1 MPYLY
6 KVFPRIFKV
15 GLVRKCSFPVG
26 DAVDETTKFRGLLNM
41 HQGKVKK
48 QSWMMMARDWNTNEE
63 TE

>member
-1 MPYLY
+1 M
-6 KVFPRIFKV
+6 
-15 GLVRKCSFPVG
+15 RKRSFPVG
-26 DAVDETTKFRGLLNM
+26 DAVDERTKFRGLLNM